1 MSNERTAGAAHGGLR
16 SYVIGFSLA
25 IVLTVIPFV
34 LVMTGALPKTATIV
48 IILAF
53 AVVQI
58 LVHLVY
64 FLHLNASS
72 EQHWNFLAAVYTL
85 IVLIILVGASIW
97 IMYHLNYN
105 MMVNPQQIVP

>member
-1 MSNERTAGAAHGGLR
+1 MSSERTAGASHGTRRTYLT
-16 SYVIGFSLA
+16 GFLLA
-25 IVLTVIPFV
+25 IILTVIPFI
-34 LVMTGALPKTATIV
+34 LIMTGALPKTAAIIV
-48 IILAF
+48 ILAF

-97 IMYHLNYN
+97 IMYHLNTN
-105 MMVNPQQIVP
+105 MMVDPQQIVP